1 MLKKLSWRNSKEAN
15 ERVLE
20 YADKNK
26 KSNMLRHTLQ
36 SSNPSVQLNE
46 IKIIGKGFNNNR
58 VKSKISEAL
67 SISGHYNIGPL

>member
-1 MLKKLSWRNSKEAN
+1 MLKKLSWRNSKGAN

-36 SSNPSVQLNE
+36 SSTTSVQLNE
-46 IKIIGKGFNNNR
+46 IKIIGKGFNKNR

>member
-20 YADKNK
+20 HADKNK